1 MAKRKTIRALFEDI
15 DKLTTEQIL
24 KSEALKD
31 LLKHQ
36 VPVAIYDAYNSK
48 KQSASLFEINNTDH
62 YVEIPKKDWAQAL
75 ETCIMWYLESEDYE
89 RCSKI
94 KEIIDEIQK
103 KPIKK
108 INIKTDSNDKQ
119 L

>member
-1 MAKRKTIRALFEDI
+1 MAKRKTIRAIFEDV
-15 DKLTTEQIL
+15 DNLTIEQIL

-36 VPVAIYDAYNSK
+36 VPVVIYDAHNSK
-48 KQSASLFEINNTDH
+48 KQFASIFEINSTDH
-62 YVEIPKKDWAQAL
+62 YVEIPKKDWVQAL

-108 INIKTDSNDKQ
+108 INIKTEGND
-119 L
+119 